1 MTLTGYNSLMTMNP
15 RRQTDGP
22 IPALT
27 YWSIL
32 GVVAGSIAGVIL
44 QRQISGSILGGLL
57 GLFFGAFEYSQSRRE
72 R

>member
-1 MTLTGYNSLMTMNP
+1 MTMNL
-15 RRQTDGP
+15 RQQSDGP

-27 YWSIL
+27 YWGIL

-44 QRQISGSILGGLL
+44 RRQFSGSILGGLL
-57 GLFFGAFEYSQSRRE
+57 GLFVGAFEYSQSRRE